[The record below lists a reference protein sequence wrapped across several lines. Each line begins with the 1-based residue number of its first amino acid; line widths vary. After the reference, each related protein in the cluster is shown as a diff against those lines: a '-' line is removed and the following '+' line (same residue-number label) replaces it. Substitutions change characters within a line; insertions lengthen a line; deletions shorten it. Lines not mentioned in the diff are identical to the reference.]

1 MKRNWLYTILPI
13 SAISNGLAVLIP
25 LYILALKG
33 DVFDVGV
40 ALTIFNL
47 VGIPASL
54 FWGDFTDRIKRNKL
68 IIVVSIV
75 GTIPILLIL
84 YFVAFIPSIEASYGV
99 YSFIATAA
107 SPAINILIMK
117 RNRSQSLPRYFS
129 EYSVLSILGGFIALV
144 PGILLDRQNISEYL
158 IMLLILNVIALIL
171 ALKLIEKD
179 KTHRIKQAAAIKK
192 SFSLLNA
199 LSTTPHILT
208 GYALIERIR
217 SAIKIKSVRRVY
229 LLLLTMALFDA
240 GLALFNTSYI
250 PFLNDRGVDFAG
262 IFVINIAN
270 YIGQLVVYTMFM
282 YFTRRFNLA
291 AYYEVSTLLRGASYF
306 LAFVPF
312 IFTSFLFFYTNVVAY
327 LFSGIAY
334 AMFNVASS
342 VMMYNQINKL
352 SRGHYIGIWFSI
364 LSLSTVV
371 SSFFSGVISQV
382 FNYYLTFSI
391 AIIIMLGSFIAF
403 RNIRRSY
410 SPASMTSVD

>member
-1 MKRNWLYTILPI
+1 MFTILPI
-13 SAISNGLAVLIP
+13 SAIANGLSVLIP

-40 ALTIFNL
+40 AVALFNL
-47 VGIPASL
+47 IGIPASL
-54 FWGDFTDRIKRNKL
+54 FWGDFTDKIKKNKL
-68 IIVVSIV
+68 IILISII

-84 YFVAFIPSIEASYGV
+84 YFIAFIPSIEASYGV

-117 RNRSQSLPRYFS
+117 RNRKLSLPKYFS
-129 EYSVLSILGGFIALV
+129 EYSILSILGGFIALI
-144 PGILLDRQNISEYL
+144 PGIVLDRQNIADYL
-158 IMLLILNVIALIL
+158 IMLLVLNVIALIL
-171 ALKLIEKD
+171 AIKLIDKD
-179 KTHRIKQAAAIKK
+179 RDHSTKQSKK
-192 SFSLLNA
+192 VKQSFSLLNA

-208 GYALIERIR
+208 GYSLIERIR
-217 SAIKIKSVRRVY
+217 KAIKVRRVKNVY

-250 PFLNDRGVDFAG
+250 PFLNDRGVNFAG
-262 IFVINIAN
+262 IFIINIAN
-270 YIGQLVVYTMFM
+270 YIGQLVVYTLFM
-282 YFTRRFNLA
+282 YFTKRFNLA
-291 AYYEVSTLLRGASYF
+291 AYYETSTLLRGLSYL

-312 IFTSFLFFYTNVVAY
+312 IFTSFLFFYTNIVAY
-327 LFSGIAY
+327 LFSGVAY

-342 VMMYNQINKL
+342 VMMYNQIGKL

-371 SSFFSGVISQV
+371 SSFFSGVLSQS

-391 AIIIMLGSFIAF
+391 AIIIILGSFIAF
-403 RNIRRSY
+403 RSIRRSY
-410 SPASMTSVD
+410 IPELSSQKISL